1 MSKTNHSNAI
11 AICIF
16 NIKCRTKKVS
26 SNTIIFIFLFF
37 FFPFFT
43 NFETVILFYF
53 KHNQGTFWRAASL
66 SYLEYVNHASH
77 AVRAALKEPL
87 RSKASSRGNLHL
99 RERWYEN
106 GVGGDSKFYIVI
118 VVVVWFCKYYLFL
131 YNFKCFILSNNLS
144 ILILQKHLPLVL
156 YQQFDKRLRRR
167 HNKMYKR
174 PL

>member
-1 MSKTNHSNAI
+1 MQLQYVYLISNVE
-11 AICIF
+11 
-16 NIKCRTKKVS
+16 RKKYHLTH
-26 SNTIIFIFLFF
+26 NFYIPFFF

-87 RSKASSRGNLHL
+87 RSKASSRGNIHL

-118 VVVVWFCKYYLFL
+118 VVVVF
-131 YNFKCFILSNNLS
+131 
-144 ILILQKHLPLVL
+144 VL
-156 YQQFDKRLRRR
+156 
-167 HNKMYKR
+167 
-174 PL
+174 

>member
-87 RSKASSRGNLHL
+87 RSKASSRGNIHL

-106 GVGGDSKFYIVI
+106 GVGGDSKFYNCCCCI
-118 VVVVWFCKYYLFL
+118 VWFCKYYCFCTISNVSFFL
-131 YNFKCFILSNNLS
+131 TIFPF
-144 ILILQKHLPLVL
+144 
-156 YQQFDKRLRRR
+156 
-167 HNKMYKR
+167 
-174 PL
+174 